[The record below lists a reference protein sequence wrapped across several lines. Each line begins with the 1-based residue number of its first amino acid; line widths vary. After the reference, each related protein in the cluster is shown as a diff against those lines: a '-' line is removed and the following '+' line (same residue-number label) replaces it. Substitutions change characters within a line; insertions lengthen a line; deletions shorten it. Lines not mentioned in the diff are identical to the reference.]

1 MVNKAT
7 TGQLKKSSETITG
20 VVEAANRITTPVNEP
35 PTTTRACPGL
45 PPPFAVGPVPC
56 PPLKYSKPLGRR
68 GPPTAV
74 VTLPP
79 RRPPQMGQPRRR
91 GYPHGRHHRC
101 PRGIALPAAGAGLL
115 FLSVSLLSVSL
126 LSAPPLAD
134 PRPGLG
140 TSSSSRRFL
149 RRHPVW
155 TDPNSSPAS
164 LVRASRSHSLS
175 VSLFITLYEPA
186 DKRL

>member
-1 MVNKAT
+1 
-7 TGQLKKSSETITG
+7 
-20 VVEAANRITTPVNEP
+20 
-35 PTTTRACPGL
+35 
-45 PPPFAVGPVPC
+45 
-56 PPLKYSKPLGRR
+56 
-68 GPPTAV
+68 
-74 VTLPP
+74 
-79 RRPPQMGQPRRR
+79 MGQPRRR

-140 TSSSSRRFL
+140 TSSSSSRRFL

-164 LVRASRSHSLS
+164 LVRASRSDSLS
-175 VSLFITLYEPA
+175 LPLSSLLCMSPQTNGSDGELEGSESGDAFSVPVRWELITCGLWFGLCIDESNLDWCLYLYVLVGLSSVSHQTIWPILSVL
-186 DKRL
+186 KHRKC